1 VLGFILRRSGQT
13 VVVLL
18 VASFVVYVLT
28 AYSGD
33 PLSELRTRTDPAA
46 QRMMMDLTERLNLD
60 TPPVIRYFGWL
71 AGVAGC
77 LIGRCDLGISI
88 AKNQQPVAEVL
99 QGAIWSTLQLV
110 TLSAVLALLIG
121 VAVGMATALRQH
133 SGFDYTVTF
142 FAFVFYSLPI
152 FWVAVLLKEYGA
164 IRFNQFLQNPSFSLW
179 AIAVVTL
186 GAAFIGQAIAGGD
199 RSRRLKTAAV
209 VGVATLVILIALQ
222 LTNWL
227 KTPSIGLVGVVL
239 LALCIAAIVVFFA
252 TGFSDRLALM
262 VAGGVVVASGV
273 AWYPFQFLFFFMNN
287 PLSIVLAAVIMGA
300 AGAAIGLVFGGDRR
314 APLARMAATIGA
326 LTTVPFVVDQMLLRF
341 DEYLARIPQKQG
353 VISTIGSSTPS
364 FARVDDMWLRML
376 DGASHLILPTIALM
390 IISLAGYTRY
400 ARSSL
405 LEVLNQDYVRT
416 ARAKGLGERT
426 VIIRHAMRN
435 ALIPIATVVA
445 LDFGAI
451 IGGAVIT
458 ERVFA
463 WQGMGSLFLEGLGR
477 VDVNLVMGFFVITGL
492 VAVVFN
498 VIADIAYSLL
508 DPRIRVK

>member
-13 VVVLL
+13 IVVLL

-33 PLSELRTRTDPAA
+33 PLAELRTRTDPAA
-46 QRMMMDLTERLNLD
+46 QRMMADLTERLNLD

-179 AIAVVTL
+179 AMVGLTV
-186 GAAFIGQAIAGGD
+186 GAAFIGQAIAGGE
-199 RSRRLKTAAV
+199 SKRRLATAGI
-209 VGVATLVILIALQ
+209 VGAATLVVVVALQ

-239 LALCIAAIVVFFA
+239 LSLGIAAIVVFFA
-252 TGFSDRLALM
+252 TGFQDRQALA
-262 VAGGVVVASGV
+262 VAGSVVVLAG
-273 AWYPFQFLFFFMNN
+273 ALWYPFQFLFFFMNN
-287 PLSIVLAAVIMGA
+287 PLSIVVAAVILGGG
-300 AGAAIGLVFGGDRR
+300 GAAIGLLFGGERR
-314 APLARMAATIGA
+314 APLARMGSLVGA
-326 LTTVPFVVDQMLLRF
+326 LTTVPFVLDQMLLRF

-353 VISTIGSSTPS
+353 IISTIGSSTPS

-376 DGASHLILPTIALM
+376 DGASHLVLPTIALM

-405 LEVLNQDYVRT
+405 LEVMNQDYVRT

>member
-33 PLSELRTRTDPAA
+33 PLADLRTRTDPAA
-46 QRMMMDLTERLNLD
+46 QRMMQDLTERLNLD
-60 TPPVIRYFGWL
+60 TPPVLRYFGWL

-164 IRFNQFLQNPSFSLW
+164 IRFNQFLQNPSFSVW
-179 AIAVVTL
+179 SIAVMTL
-186 GAAFIGQAIAGGD
+186 VAAFIGQAIAGGD
-199 RSRRLKTAAV
+199 RPRRLKTATV
-209 VGVATLVILIALQ
+209 VGVATLVVLVALQ

-227 KTPSIGLVGVVL
+227 KNPSIGLVGVVL
-239 LALCIAAIVVFFA
+239 LSLGIAAIVVFFA
-252 TGFSDRLALM
+252 TGFSDRLALI
-262 VAGGVVVASGV
+262 VAAGVVVVAGV

-287 PLSIVLAAVIMGA
+287 PLSIVLAAVILGA
-300 AGAAIGLVFGGDRR
+300 SGAAIGLVVGGERR
-314 APLARMAATIGA
+314 APLARMAATIGVI
-326 LTTVPFVVDQMLLRF
+326 TTVAFVLDQMLLRF

-353 VISTIGSSTPS
+353 LISTIGSSTPS

-376 DGASHLILPTIALM
+376 DGASHLVLPTIALM

-405 LEVLNQDYVRT
+405 LEVMNQDYVRT

-498 VIADIAYSLL
+498 VIADVAYSLL